1 MWSNMRY
8 VMGILKQATNIKINV
23 QAKYNLQVSGKVQK
37 LADVLNVEAREGN
50 LVLAS
55 NKKVHGRGN
64 KES

>member
-1 MWSNMRY
+1 MA
-8 VMGILKQATNIKINV
+8 ILKQATNIKIRV
-23 QAKYNLQVSGKVQK
+23 QSDYNLQVGGKVQK

-64 KES
+64 KDS

>member
-1 MWSNMRY
+1 MRY

>member
-1 MWSNMRY
+1 
-8 VMGILKQATNIKINV
+8 MGILKQATNIKINV